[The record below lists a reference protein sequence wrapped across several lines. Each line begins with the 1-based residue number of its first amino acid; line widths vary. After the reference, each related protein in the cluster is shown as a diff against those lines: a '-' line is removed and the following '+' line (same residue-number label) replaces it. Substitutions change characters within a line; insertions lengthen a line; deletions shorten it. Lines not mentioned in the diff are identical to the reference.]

1 MSLLIY
7 SPRCKHSM
15 DVIEYINKHQQ
26 LKQLV
31 NYHNVNTQGIPPNYR
46 NKINRVPTM
55 LTKNG
60 KILVGTEIKNWLD
73 SLLPAKEVSHG
84 SIGAFGCVLGD
95 AERARRLKERPGR
108 VHRSRSEGNA
118 VHWGEV
124 GWEADNKACE
134 RGWAGNEFIL
144 QNTSG
149 EVETSMRYKDKEVG
163 VILGSV
169 QQSSSH

>member
-15 DVIEYINKHQQ
+15 DVIEYINKHPQ

-46 NKINRVPTM
+46 TKINRVPTM

-73 SLLPAKEVSHG
+73 SLLPAKEVSNG
-84 SIGAFGCVLGD
+84 SIGAFGCSMTSLDGD
-95 AERARRLKERPGR
+95 APSSDLFSLDDYGQSLQPAMTKELEEKIAR
-108 VHRSRSEGNA
+108 
-118 VHWGEV
+118 EV
-124 GWEADNKACE
+124 SK
-134 RGWAGNEFIL
+134 
-144 QNTSG
+144 
-149 EVETSMRYKDKEVG
+149 G
-163 VILGSV
+163 VAYQELNN
-169 QQSSSH
+169 